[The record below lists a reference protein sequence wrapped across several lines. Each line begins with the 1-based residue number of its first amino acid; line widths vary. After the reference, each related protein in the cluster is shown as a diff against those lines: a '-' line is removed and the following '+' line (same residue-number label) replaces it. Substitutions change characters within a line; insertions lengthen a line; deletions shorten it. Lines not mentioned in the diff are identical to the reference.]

1 MPILFNS
8 PFKCKVR
15 RTGGYPYYDS
25 NGLTQNSHN
34 AHIGEDFV
42 PVAKTYEENWN
53 LYAICDSS
61 TGGTNPRIVE
71 AHDYGDT
78 SYGLTCVYTF
88 TYNGTEYRVRYAHLK
103 ELYVELN
110 DFVYPGT
117 IIGVAG
123 DSGNVSGRH
132 LHIEL
137 YQNPSTRLKPSSWIA
152 FDMSNLASATVKPSG
167 APLTVPDYYSYDE
180 CNKENAVFITDR
192 GTFVHFV
199 KKQNTNTNNLTD
211 YYLVTSSFDPYY
223 FTQRITEII
232 KNAITVPRDWTA
244 EPWRQQTE

>member
-8 PFKCKVR
+8 PFNCKVR

-25 NGLTQNSHN
+25 DGLTQNSHN
-34 AHIGEDFV
+34 AHTGEDFV
-42 PVAKTYEENWN
+42 PREKTYEENWN
-53 LYAICDSS
+53 IYSIAPS
-61 TGGTNPRIVE
+61 GGLNARVTEV
-71 AHDYGDT
+71 HDYGNE

-88 TYNGTEYRVRYAHLK
+88 TYNSTGYRVRYAHLK
-103 ELYVELN
+103 ELYVDVGN
-110 DFVYPGT
+110 FIFPDT

-123 DSGNVSGRH
+123 ESGNVSGRH

-137 YQNPSTRLKPSSWIA
+137 YNNTTSERLKPSSWIN
-152 FDMSNLASATVKPSG
+152 FDMSNIASSVIVKPSG
-167 APLTVPDYYSYDE
+167 AVVGVPDYYSYDE

-199 KKQNTNTNNLTD
+199 KKQNTNTYNLTD

-232 KNAITVPRDWTA
+232 KNAITVPRDWTVS
-244 EPWRQQTE
+244 PWNNQNE